1 MAVTGIGAE
10 AHDLL
15 GGHIAERSGIG
26 VASTLVEVQEFSLD
40 MDDTMDG
47 VAEMVGQSCY
57 QVQSVEHGRLLM
69 ERAME
74 QACSIFGRDK
84 LQTVHIVVQLQVCC
98 GGEGRV
104 R

>member
-1 MAVTGIGAE
+1 MAYAGLVTGGWAG
-10 AHDLL
+10 LVCL
-15 GGHIAERSGIG
+15 VLYGIARLFG
-26 VASTLVEVQEFSLD
+26 VPMEV
-40 MDDTMDG
+40 DTMDG

-84 LQTVHIVVQLQVCC
+84 LQTVHIVVQLQVRC
-98 GGEGRV
+98 GGWGVEGRV